1 VQQSRLPQKPGKS
14 LAAVLGKTPMQ
25 AFLDA
30 RTIAQE
36 KQMGEQF
43 TAQLEA

>member
-1 VQQSRLPQKPGKS
+1 
-14 LAAVLGKTPMQ
+14 MQ
-25 AFLDA
+25 IFLDA

-43 TAQLEA
+43 TAQGGMNINQPVPAVRQIK